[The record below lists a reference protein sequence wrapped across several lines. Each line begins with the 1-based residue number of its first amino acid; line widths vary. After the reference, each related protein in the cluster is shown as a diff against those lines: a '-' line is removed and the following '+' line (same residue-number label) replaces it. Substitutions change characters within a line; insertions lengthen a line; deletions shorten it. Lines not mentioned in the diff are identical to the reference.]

1 MKMQHEWP
9 ILAFILF
16 VILVISGGSYQYY
29 KLTNDYNRLL
39 IDSSDQI
46 KTLKSDLAKIN
57 KDKNDLSSS
66 LDLEKQRN
74 DQMEAD
80 VKSVSSTVSQL
91 DKLSKTDREL
101 LKKYSRV
108 SFLNENYIPASL
120 ATITPKFLFNQNKT
134 QKILTNTW
142 PYLEKMIKD
151 ASDVGVVLR
160 VASAYRS
167 FAEQA
172 TLKSRYLVTY
182 GQGANKFSADQGYSE
197 HQLGTTI
204 DLIDD
209 GASDLSINFAKTK
222 GGKWLADNAYKY
234 GFVLSYPDNNSFY
247 QYEPWHWRFVGVK
260 LATYLHD
267 NNKAFYTFP
276 QRLIDQYL
284 ISIFD

>member
-1 MKMQHEWP
+1 MQHEWP